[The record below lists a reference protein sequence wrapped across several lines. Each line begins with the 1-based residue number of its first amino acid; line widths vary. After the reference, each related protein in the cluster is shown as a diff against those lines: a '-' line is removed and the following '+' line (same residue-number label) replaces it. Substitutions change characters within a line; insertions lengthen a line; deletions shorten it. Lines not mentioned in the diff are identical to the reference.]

1 MVLPFVELA
10 SARRRGGPFYR
21 VDRKVAPVQFVPL
34 LSLGCRVEM
43 RSCAADAAASELQ
56 YFALEQ
62 REQVG
67 GAPLRS
73 MQLSWGMFG
82 ADAMKVG
89 GVGLHLTQLKVKQ
102 LAEELSER
110 GATKSGRKRALQLR
124 LRALIIAQAIED
136 AVDDA

>member
-1 MVLPFVELA
+1 M
-10 SARRRGGPFYR
+10 
-21 VDRKVAPVQFVPL
+21 DRKVAPVQFVPL

-82 ADAMKVG
+82 ADAMRVR

-124 LRALIIAQAIED
+124 LRALIIAKAIKD
-136 AVDDA
+136 AMDDAEE

>member
-1 MVLPFVELA
+1 MHGGGAAVCGGGLGEA
-10 SARRRGGPFYR
+10 ARWFYL

-82 ADAMKVG
+82 ADAM
-89 GVGLHLTQLKVKQ
+89 
-102 LAEELSER
+102 R
-110 GATKSGRKRALQLR
+110 RWGAWGCT
-124 LRALIIAQAIED
+124 
-136 AVDDA
+136 

>member
-1 MVLPFVELA
+1 M
-10 SARRRGGPFYR
+10 RG
-21 VDRKVAPVQFVPL
+21 
-34 LSLGCRVEM
+34 
-43 RSCAADAAASELQ
+43 CAADAAASELQ

-82 ADAMKVG
+82 ADAMRVR

-124 LRALIIAQAIED
+124 LRALIIAEAIED
-136 AVDDA
+136 AMDDTEG